1 MNYENQPAA
10 KEASAGCKIKA
21 FLKKI
26 KETVPIYLYICI
38 AIFAA
43 SMAAYFVMK
52 QNVAFADFLNGTVSH
67 WIRSILTWI
76 FNVFPFSFIEMLLI
90 TSPILAIA
98 LVFLAVRVAKKSIR
112 HTVRFVCIML
122 SVAFIVLSV
131 FFIGY
136 EPSFYGTSIEK
147 NTGIARNKLSAEDL
161 RDASMI
167 LQALAEKELESV
179 WFVSSGASVCSYDF
193 SELNEKMLDAYDKFC
208 EKYGAYNNM
217 SSKFKP
223 VILSEPWT
231 YTHISGMYSFIT
243 GEANI
248 NVNYPD
254 FIMVTTVAHEMAHQR
269 GIGKEDEADF
279 ASFLVCSESDDP
291 YIRYC
296 GYVEMYRMVVGKL
309 YGANRDYWTEVKRG
323 EDERITAELS
333 AFSSF
338 FDKYRENVAAKVSD
352 TVNNAFIQSH
362 NQPAGVKSY
371 GLVTDLVVNYL
382 LDKK

>member
-1 MNYENQPAA
+1 MNYKNQPA
-10 KEASAGCKIKA
+10 ENTSAGCRIKS

-26 KETVPIYLYICI
+26 KEAVPLYAYICAAIFLASAIIYLI
-38 AIFAA
+38 
-43 SMAAYFVMK
+43 MK

-67 WIRSILTWI
+67 GIRSVLALISS
-76 FNVFPFSFIEMLLI
+76 VVPFSIIEMLLI
-90 TSPILAIA
+90 ISPVLVILMI
-98 LVFLAVRVAKKSIR
+98 FLAVRAAKRSPG
-112 HTVRFVCIML
+112 HTVRFVCAVL
-122 SVAFIVLSV
+122 SVAFVVLSV

-161 RDASMI
+161 RDASVI
-167 LQALAEKELESV
+167 LQELAERELDSV
-179 WFVSSGASVCSYDF
+179 WFVGSGASVCPYKF
-193 SELNEKMLDAYDKFC
+193 SELNDKMLDAYDAFC

-279 ASFLVCSESDDP
+279 TSFLVCTESDDP

-309 YGANRDYWTEVKRG
+309 YGANKDYWTEVKRD
-323 EDERITAELS
+323 EDKRITAELS

-371 GLVTDLVVNYL
+371 GLVTDLAVNYL
-382 LDKK
+382 LDKE